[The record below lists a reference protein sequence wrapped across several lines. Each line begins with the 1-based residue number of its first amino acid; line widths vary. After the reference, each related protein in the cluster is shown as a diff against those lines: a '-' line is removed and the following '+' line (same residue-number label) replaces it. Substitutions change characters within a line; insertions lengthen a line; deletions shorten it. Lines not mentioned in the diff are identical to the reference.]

1 MGNKKECSCG
11 YWNKEQE
18 ECLYSGYGCAK
29 DEQGKPNKDW
39 IKKKIENLATLFCRF
54 IEIGRENDK
63 VSDDYIITKAKEVV
77 RSLVEEG

>member
-18 ECLYSGYGCAK
+18 ECLYNGLGCAK
-29 DEQGKPNKDW
+29 DERKLNKGW
-39 IKKKIENLATLFCRF
+39 IEKKIENLATLFCRF

-63 VSDDYIITKAKEVV
+63 VSDDYINTKAKEVV
-77 RSLVEEG
+77 RSLID